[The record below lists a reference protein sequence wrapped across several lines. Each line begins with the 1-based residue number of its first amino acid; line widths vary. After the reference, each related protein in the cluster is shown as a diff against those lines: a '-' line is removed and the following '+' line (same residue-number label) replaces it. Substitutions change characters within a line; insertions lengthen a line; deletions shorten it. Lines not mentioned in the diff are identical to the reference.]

1 MTTVDQLRKAALGLP
16 EVVETTHVGMVA
28 FAVRGRGFVD
38 VTDDGVVQL
47 HLPGPEADEV
57 LVACPAAERLVRM
70 GKPIGVRVPLSAVDG
85 KELNDLVKRSWA
97 SRAPKRLAATLA
109 AIERNEVPAESD
121 LPRAIGRPATRAL
134 LTAGITTLDDVAKH
148 SEQELLAL
156 HGVGPR
162 AIRLLSEALA
172 ERGLTFC

>member
-16 EVVETTHVGMVA
+16 AVEETTHFGMVA
-28 FAVRGRGFVD
+28 FAVRGRGFVN
-38 VTDDGVVQL
+38 VTDDGVAQL
-47 HLPGPEADEV
+47 HLPEQEADAV

-97 SRAPKRLAATLA
+97 SRAPKRLAASLA
-109 AIERNEVPAESD
+109 AIDRNEVPVESD
-121 LPRAIGRPATRAL
+121 LPREVGRPATRAL
-134 LTAGITTLDDVAKH
+134 LTAGITTLDDVAKR
-148 SEQELLAL
+148 SEQELLDL

-172 ERGLTFC
+172 ERGLTFR